1 MKRLIIR
8 SIQALSTIII
18 VLMLAS
24 GILSGAATGYE
35 AGYSLPALWAVLGAI
50 VGLIVAYVVA
60 CLVFGALFILIDMD
74 DSLRAIR
81 ELLERERAAK
91 A

>member
-1 MKRLIIR
+1 MKRLIVG

-18 VLMLAS
+18 VLLLIS
-24 GILSGAATGYE
+24 GLIIGAA
-35 AGYSLPALWAVLGAI
+35 AGYQHGAAAAVIGALL
-50 VGLIVAYVVA
+50 GLIASYVSA
-60 CLVFGALFILIDMD
+60 CLIFGALFILLDID

-81 ELLERERAAK
+81 GLLERQGAAK